1 MDLSLILNIYWL
13 KILIKYAKHKH
24 IHKKNTITN
33 IWNYI
38 IKHKI
43 VINYKNILINNFD
56 FQILTLKSG
65 GYKKEYIVIHDVMF
79 IYQNKWALIKFKID
93 KLWKQSIHLKC
104 NYSIG
109 YYACLK

>member
-1 MDLSLILNIYWL
+1 MIKNTY
-13 KILIKYAKHKH
+13 KICKTQTHTQ
-24 IHKKNTITN
+24 KNTITN

-43 VINYKNILINNFD
+43 VINYKNILIKNNCD
-56 FQILTLKSG
+56 FQIHTSKSG

-79 IYQNKWALIKFKID
+79 IYQNKWTLIKFKID

-104 NYSIG
+104 SSSIG
-109 YYACLK
+109 YYACPK

>member
-1 MDLSLILNIYWL
+1 MQNKNTYT
-13 KILIKYAKHKH
+13 
-24 IHKKNTITN
+24 KKTTITN

-43 VINYKNILINNFD
+43 VINYKNILINNCD
-56 FQILTLKSG
+56 FQIRTLKSG

-79 IYQNKWALIKFKID
+79 IYQNKWTLIKFKID

-104 NYSIG
+104 NSCIG